1 MQTLASKGE
10 SESMMEKLTSL
21 ADYFRRIPAA
31 FLVAIVTVLGLI
43 LFLPEE
49 YAKIVAVDG
58 FRDEYRVYLGPAFL
72 LTLSFSVAR
81 VFIFIMQGQA
91 QRKALKRK
99 QQSLHKLTPEE
110 KGYLVPY
117 IEGQQNSVYVGM
129 EDGVMSGLRAK
140 GITYLAAKMGDVLNG
155 FAFNLNPWA
164 REYLESNPHLLD
176 GYAGQ
181 PMTPQQKLRTR
192 W

>member
-1 MQTLASKGE
+1 MI
-10 SESMMEKLTSL
+10 EKLTGI
-21 ADYFRRIPAA
+21 ADYFRKIPAA
-31 FLVAIVTVLGLI
+31 FLVAIITVLGLI

-49 YAKIVAVDG
+49 YAQIVAVDG
-58 FRDEYRVYLGPAFL
+58 FRNEYRVYLGPAFL
-72 LTLSFSVAR
+72 LTLSFCVAR

-91 QRKALKRK
+91 QRKALKWK

-117 IEGQQNSVYVGM
+117 IQGQQNSVYVGM

-140 GITYLAAKMGDVLNG
+140 GITYLAANMGNMLNG
-155 FAFNLNPWA
+155 FAFNLQSWA

-176 GYAGQ
+176 GHAGQ
-181 PMTPQQKLRTR
+181 PMTPQQKLHSR

>member
-1 MQTLASKGE
+1 
-10 SESMMEKLTSL
+10 MMEKLTNL
-21 ADYFRRIPAA
+21 ADYFRKIPAA
-31 FLVAIVTVLGLI
+31 FLVAIVTVLGLM

-49 YAKIVAVDG
+49 YAQIVAVDG
-58 FRDEYRVYLGPAFL
+58 FRNEYRVYLGPAFL
-72 LTLSFSVAR
+72 LTLSFCAAR

-99 QQSLHKLTPEE
+99 QKDLQKLTPEE

-117 IEGQQNSVYVGM
+117 IERQQKSVYVGM

-140 GITYLAAKMGDVLNG
+140 GITYLAANTGDVLNG
-155 FAFNLNPWA
+155 FAFNLQPWA
-164 REYLESNPHLLD
+164 REYLESNSHLLD
-176 GYAGQ
+176 GYVGQ
-181 PMTPQQKLRTR
+181 PMTPQQKLHLR

>member
-1 MQTLASKGE
+1 MLE
-10 SESMMEKLTSL
+10 RLTSV
-21 ADYFRRIPAA
+21 ADYFRNIPAA

-58 FRDEYRVYLGPAFL
+58 FRNEYRVYLGPAFL
-72 LTLSFSVAR
+72 LTLSFCVAR

-91 QRKALKRK
+91 QRKALKARL
-99 QQSLHKLTPEE
+99 QSLRNLTPEE

-140 GITYLAAKMGDVLNG
+140 GITYLAANMGDMLNG
-155 FAFNLNPWA
+155 FAFNLQPWA

-176 GYAGQ
+176 GHAGY
-181 PMTPQQKLRTR
+181 PMTPQQKLYSR
-192 W
+192 